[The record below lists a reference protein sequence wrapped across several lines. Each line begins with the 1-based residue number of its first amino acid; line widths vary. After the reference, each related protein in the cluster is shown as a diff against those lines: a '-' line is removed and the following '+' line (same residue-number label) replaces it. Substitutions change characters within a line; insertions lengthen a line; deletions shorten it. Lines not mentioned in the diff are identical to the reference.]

1 MYTTKLFEM
10 TVGEFIQ
17 RIEMEF
23 EDIEPGRIKPES
35 NFREMFEW
43 NSVNALILI
52 AMVNTEYDVI
62 INAEDLR
69 ASKTINDIYQ
79 IILSRVKN

>member
-1 MYTTKLFEM
+1 M
-10 TVGEFIQ
+10 TIEEFIQ

-23 EDIEPGRIKPES
+23 EDIKPGRLKPES

-52 AMVNTEYDVI
+52 AMVNTEYDVV
-62 INAEDLR
+62 INADDLR

-79 IILSRVKN
+79 IILSRIKK